1 MRHGQTVWN
10 VQKRL
15 QGRRD
20 SPLTALGVSQAQAF
34 GARLAQ
40 IIEKPSAVQ
49 AVSSPLGRAWQ
60 TAVLAVSGMGVD
72 PSLIVLD
79 DRLVEHAFGQWEGLV
94 WDEVKLNHGP
104 VLAAR
109 MKDRWNVPAP
119 GGESFA
125 MVAERVA
132 DWLSDQDEEETV
144 LCFCHGVTSRVIRGL
159 YAKLDRETI
168 MSLEEPQDRIFVLSE
183 GHVREVIA

>member
-60 TAVLAVSGMGVD
+60 TAVLAVSGMGAD

-94 WDEVKLNHGP
+94 W
-104 VLAAR
+104 
-109 MKDRWNVPAP
+109 
-119 GGESFA
+119 
-125 MVAERVA
+125 
-132 DWLSDQDEEETV
+132 
-144 LCFCHGVTSRVIRGL
+144 
-159 YAKLDRETI
+159 
-168 MSLEEPQDRIFVLSE
+168 
-183 GHVREVIA
+183 